1 MIERLEATLK
11 KYQELET
18 ELTKPEVLSDI
29 NKTRKYSKEMS
40 DLEDIVN
47 CYKKYKKILNDID
60 EAKEMLSDPEL
71 GEMAKEELKTLEE
84 EKTKLDGE
92 LEILLIPK
100 DPNDSKNII
109 MEIRGAAGGD
119 EANIFAGDLFRMYT
133 RYAEKQGFT
142 YQVYNSIE
150 GTAGGFSQI
159 EFMIKGEGAY
169 SLLKYESGSHRVQR
183 VPVTESNGRLQ
194 TSTATVLV
202 MPEADEDVEIEINP
216 QDLRIDIYRS
226 SGCGGQ
232 GVNTTDSAVRITHL
246 PTNTVVTCQNERSQ
260 IQNKE
265 QAMKVLKSR
274 LYEMQEAEKAEKE
287 GNERRSKIG
296 TGDRAEK
303 IRTYNYPQNRVTDHR
318 IGYTTNSLDRIMD
331 GALDDL
337 INALV
342 QEDQK
347 RKLQGETSEQNNQN

>member
-11 KYQELET
+11 KYQELEE

-47 CYKKYKKILNDID
+47 CYKKYKKILSDIE
-60 EAKEMLSDPEL
+60 EAKEMTTDPEL
-71 GEMAKEELKTLEE
+71 GEMAKEELKELET

-133 RYAEKQGFT
+133 RYAEKQGFS

-159 EFMIKGEGAY
+159 EFMIKGNGAY

-274 LYEMQEAEKAEKE
+274 LYEMQEREKAEKE
-287 GNERRSKIG
+287 GNERRNKIG

-337 INALV
+337 INALI

-347 RKLQGETSEQNNQN
+347 RKLQGETSD

>member
-1 MIERLEATLK
+1 MIERLEATLE
-11 KYQELET
+11 KYNYLESELA
-18 ELTKPEVLSDI
+18 KPEVLSDI
-29 NKTRKYSKEMS
+29 KLTRQYSKEMS

-47 CYKKYKKILNDID
+47 CYKKYKKVLDGIED
-60 EAKEMLSDPEL
+60 AKEMSNDPEL
-71 GEMAKEELKTLEE
+71 GEMAKEELKSLEE
-84 EKTKLDGE
+84 EKVKLDGE
-92 LEILLIPK
+92 LEVLLIPK

-133 RYAEKQGFT
+133 RYAEKQGFS
-142 YQVYNSIE
+142 YEVYNSVE
-150 GTAGGFSQI
+150 GTAGGFAQI
-159 EFMIKGEGAY
+159 EFIIKGKGAY

-216 QDLRIDIYRS
+216 NDLRIDIYRS

-246 PTNTVVTCQNERSQ
+246 PTGLVVTCQNERSQ

-265 QAMKVLKSR
+265 QALKVLKSR
-274 LYEMQEAEKAEKE
+274 LYELQEQEKAEKE

-318 IGYTTNSLDRIMD
+318 IGFTTNSLDRVMD
-331 GALDDL
+331 GALDDIIDAL
-337 INALV
+337 I

-347 RKLQGETSEQNNQN
+347 RKLEGEVNE

>member
-1 MIERLEATLK
+1 MIERLEATLE
-11 KYQELET
+11 KYNHLQE
-18 ELTKPEVLSDI
+18 ELAKPEVLSDI
-29 NKTRKYSKEMS
+29 KLTRQYSKEMS

-47 CYKKYKKILNDID
+47 CYKKYKKVLEGIED
-60 EAKEMLSDPEL
+60 AKEMVNDSEL
-71 GEMAKEELKTLEE
+71 GEMAKEELKDLEE
-84 EKTKLDGE
+84 QKTKLDSE
-92 LEILLIPK
+92 LEVLLIPK

-133 RYAEKQGFT
+133 RYAEKQGFS
-142 YQVYNSIE
+142 YEVYNSVE
-150 GTAGGFSQI
+150 GTAGGFAQI
-159 EFMIKGEGAY
+159 EFIIKGKGAY

-202 MPEADEDVEIEINP
+202 MPEADDDIEIEINP
-216 QDLRIDIYRS
+216 NDIRVDIYRS

-246 PTNTVVTCQNERSQ
+246 PTGLVVTCQNERSQ

-274 LYEMQEAEKAEKE
+274 LYELQEQEKLEKE

-318 IGYTTNSLDRIMD
+318 IGFTTKNLDRVMD
-331 GALDDL
+331 GDLDEV
-337 INALV
+337 INALI

-347 RKLQGETSEQNNQN
+347 RKLAGQEE

>member
-1 MIERLEATLK
+1 MIDRLEATLK
-11 KYQELET
+11 KYQELEQ
-18 ELTKPEVLSDI
+18 ELTKPEVLGDM
-29 NKTRKYSKEMS
+29 NKTRQYSKEMA
-40 DLEDIVN
+40 DLEEIVT
-47 CYKKYKKILNDID
+47 CYKKYKSILTQIED
-60 EAKEMLSDPEL
+60 AKEMAKDPEL
-71 GEMAKEELKTLEE
+71 GEMAKEELKELEDTKE
-84 EKTKLDGE
+84 KLDGE

-100 DPNDSKNII
+100 DPNDSKNVI

-133 RYAEKQGFT
+133 RYAEKQGFS
-142 YQVYNSIE
+142 YQVYNSVE
-150 GTAGGFSQI
+150 GTAGGFAQI
-159 EFMIKGEGAY
+159 EFMIKGKGAY

-202 MPEADEDVEIEINP
+202 MPEADDDVEIEINP
-216 QDLRIDIYRS
+216 NDLRIDIYRS
-226 SGCGGQ
+226 SGNGGQ

-246 PTNTVVTCQNERSQ
+246 PTGIVVTCQNERSQ
-260 IQNKE
+260 IQNRE
-265 QAMKVLKSR
+265 QAMRVLKSR
-274 LYEMQEAEKAEKE
+274 LYEQQEKEKAEKE

-318 IGYTTNSLDRIMD
+318 IGYTTNNLDRIMD
-331 GALDDL
+331 GALDDI
-337 INALV
+337 INALI

-347 RKLQGETSEQNNQN
+347 RKLEGEMSD

>member
-1 MIERLEATLK
+1 MIERLEATLN
-11 KYQELET
+11 KYNELQE
-18 ELTKPEVLSDI
+18 ELTKPEVLGDI
-29 NKTRKYSKEMS
+29 KKTREYSKELAEIE
-40 DLEDIVN
+40 DIVACYKRYKKVLEDIEN
-47 CYKKYKKILNDID
+47 T
-60 EAKEMLSDPEL
+60 KEMTKDPEL
-71 GEMAKEELKTLEE
+71 GEMAKEELKELED

-133 RYAEKQGFT
+133 RYAEKQGFSC
-142 YQVYNSIE
+142 QVYNSID
-150 GTAGGFSQI
+150 GTAGGYSQI
-159 EFMIKGEGAY
+159 EFIIKGTGAY

-202 MPEADEDVEIEINP
+202 MPEADDDVDIEIDQN
-216 QDLRIDIYRS
+216 DLRIDVYRS
-226 SGCGGQ
+226 SGKGGQ

-265 QAMKVLKSR
+265 QAMKVLKSL
-274 LYEMQEAEKAEKE
+274 LYEQQEQERLEKE

-318 IGYTTNSLDRIMD
+318 IGFTTKNLDRVMD
-331 GALDDL
+331 GDLDEV
-337 INALV
+337 INALI

-347 RKLQGETSEQNNQN
+347 RKLAGQED

>member
-84 EKTKLDGE
+84 EKTKLDRE

-347 RKLQGETSEQNNQN
+347 RKLQGETSE

>member
-1 MIERLEATLK
+1 MIDRLEATLE
-11 KYQELET
+11 KYNTLQE

-29 NKTRKYSKEMS
+29 KLTRQYSKEMS
-40 DLEDIVN
+40 ELEDIVN
-47 CYKKYKKILNDID
+47 CYKKYKKVLEGIED
-60 EAKEMLSDPEL
+60 AKEMSNDPEL
-71 GEMAKEELKTLEE
+71 GEMAKEELKELEA
-84 EKTKLDGE
+84 EKEKLDGE

-142 YQVYNSIE
+142 YQVYNSVE
-150 GTAGGFSQI
+150 GTAGGYAQI
-159 EFMIKGEGAY
+159 EFIIKGNGAY

-216 QDLRIDIYRS
+216 NDLRIDIYRS

-246 PTNTVVTCQNERSQ
+246 PTGLVVTCQNERSQ

-274 LYEMQEAEKAEKE
+274 LYELQEQKKIKKE
-287 GNERRSKIG
+287 GNVLEIELKRL
-296 TGDRAEK
+296 E
-303 IRTYNYPQNRVTDHR
+303 
-318 IGYTTNSLDRIMD
+318 
-331 GALDDL
+331 L
-337 INALV
+337 ITIHKT
-342 QEDQK
+342 E
-347 RKLQGETSEQNNQN
+347 